1 MEGSPLLLV
10 SRVKRLHA
18 AWLSLGSWQLLTS
31 WKSIIAQT
39 HIQRVSEGWAGCRR
53 AGRWESHTPWVLDP
67 EACVGVTQDQCFHMS
82 VFP

>member
-39 HIQRVSEGWAGCRR
+39 HIQHVSVKAGLAAGEQGGGR
-53 AGRWESHTPWVLDP
+53 ATRHGCWILRLVSVSHRISAFT
-67 EACVGVTQDQCFHMS
+67 
-82 VFP
+82 